1 MARRTNYVRDASGRF
16 ASTPGGGASG
26 LGAARKARSPGASR
40 KAGAMA
46 GGTLAARSSLRA
58 SRAKAAASFTPS
70 PQQRGAVTRAN
81 RKLTTAQAQ
90 SRRTGLNAAPGVIR
104 GKAGQQAKRLARKE
118 RSRAGLVAMTA
129 AKKAKT
135 TDAMLKAYGKG
146 VKQRG
151 AKMLRDFQASGKKA
165 APKST
170 APTKAAKAAK
180 GSPQAD
186 AKARTMAERQARA
199 RKIKEMVNRTGV
211 VKGKNFNDGKD
222 VSTMSMAEMRRAVRQ
237 ELRRTG
243 IETKKEFRFAL
254 QQDPPKT
261 RSGWERIYKEFI
273 KAPMSERNRKARPGV
288 INGIDIQKN
297 FRPWAVFGLN
307 PKTATRADVQSA
319 YRRVA
324 KQVHPDLGG
333 RAKDLERVTKMRDSV
348 LAMMEA
354 GSKPKG
360 RKAKAT
366 ASASPV
372 RPRGPLLLMPAKST
386 PKPKRRRS
394 GKT

>member
-16 ASTPGGGASG
+16 SSTPGGASG
-26 LGAARKARSPGASR
+26 LGASRKARSPGAKR
-40 KAGAMA
+40 KSGAMT
-46 GGTLAARSSLRA
+46 GGTLAARSSLKA

-81 RKLTTAQAQ
+81 RKLTATQAQ

-104 GKAGQQAKRLARKE
+104 GKAGQQAKRLAQKE
-118 RSRAGLVAMTA
+118 RSRAGLAAMTA

-135 TDAMLKAYGKG
+135 TDANLNAYGKG

-151 AKMLRDFQASGKKA
+151 AKMLRDFQASGKKT

-170 APTKAAKAAK
+170 APTKAAKVTK
-180 GSPQAD
+180 SSPQAD
-186 AKARTMAERQARA
+186 AKARAMAERQARA

-237 ELRRTG
+237 ELKRTG

-348 LAMMEA
+348 LAMMET

-366 ASASPV
+366 ATASASPV
-372 RPRGPLLLMPAKST
+372 RSRGPLLLMPAKSS
-386 PKPKRRRS
+386 PRRRKPK
-394 GKT
+394 T